1 MNKFQVTILGCGSAI
16 PTTMHHPPSQLVDLN
31 EKLFMIDC
39 GEGTQFQMRKFKI
52 RINKLHS
59 LFISHLHGD
68 HIFGLPGL
76 LSTLSMLG
84 RTADLHIYAHKEIS
98 ILIKPLLI
106 YMGKHMS
113 YKIEL
118 HHLNPDR
125 EEFLFENKSIRI
137 SSFPLKHRIDTNG
150 FLFEEK
156 ESPKHIIR
164 DMIDFYQIPV
174 RQIAQIKEG
183 ADFITSN
190 GTLIRNEIL
199 TSPGNPPRRYAYC
212 SDTAY
217 APEIV
222 PYIKNADILYHEA
235 TFAES
240 ELTRAGET
248 YHSTARQA
256 AEIAKAAEVKHLVIG
271 HYSSR
276 YNELGVLLK
285 EATAIF
291 PNTELA
297 AEGKVFDIYPHIRH
311 YCTDNR

>member
-1 MNKFQVTILGCGSAI
+1 MNKFQITILGCGSAI
-16 PTTMHHPPSQLVDLN
+16 PTTMHNPPSQLVDLN

-39 GEGTQFQMRKFKI
+39 GEGTQLQMRKFKA
-52 RINKLHS
+52 RISKLHS

-84 RTADLHIYAHKEIS
+84 RTGDLHIYAHKEINL
-98 ILIKPLLI
+98 LIKPFLI

-113 YKIEL
+113 FKINL
-118 HHLNPDR
+118 IPLNPER
-125 EEFLFENKSIRI
+125 QELIFESKSIRI
-137 SSFPLKHRIDTNG
+137 YSFPLHHRIATNG

-156 ESPKHIIR
+156 ESSRHIIR
-164 DMIDFYQIPV
+164 EMIDLYQIPLK
-174 RQIAQIKEG
+174 QIPEIKEG
-183 ADFITSN
+183 ADFVMSD
-190 GTLIRNEIL
+190 GAVIRNNML
-199 TSPGNPPRRYAYC
+199 TSPGNPPRSYAYC

-217 APEIV
+217 APEII
-222 PYIKNADILYHEA
+222 PYIKNADLLYHEA

-240 ELTRAGET
+240 ELVRAGET

-256 AEIAKAAEVKHLVIG
+256 AEIAKAANVRQLVIG

-276 YNELGVLLK
+276 YNELGTLLK
-285 EATAIF
+285 EAVAVF

-297 AEGKVFDIYPHIRH
+297 SEGKVFEL
-311 YCTDNR
+311 